1 MQKGAIKAVVLTVIF
16 FVAVGIF
23 SMMTNHVNED
33 LTTEMKNATLPVI
46 SLESSEQEINE
57 LHGYRTKMNAASMR
71 DTITPIGKDRKLP
84 VTIQTYEAS
93 IDAISYEI
101 RSLDG
106 DRLIANADVS
116 SYDEKKGTIRAELEM
131 QNLLQEGE
139 EYLLLINLESGNDVI
154 YYYTRIMEMQ
164 NAHIDE
170 SLKFV
175 KQIHT
180 AARITHTIIFFYI
193 IIFALAVLPDTRYNI
208 IQHDHII
215 SICDLFYRWHWC
227 R

>member
-16 FVAVGIF
+16 FVAVGVF

-46 SLESSEQEINE
+46 TLESSEQEVNE
-57 LHGYRTKMNAASMR
+57 LYGYHTKMNAASMR

-84 VTIQTYEAS
+84 VTIQTYETS
-93 IDAISYEI
+93 VDAISYEI

-106 DRLIANADVS
+106 ERLIANADVN
-116 SYDEKKGTIRAELEM
+116 SYDEKKGTIKAELEI

-154 YYYTRIMEMQ
+154 
-164 NAHIDE
+164 
-170 SLKFV
+170 
-175 KQIHT
+175 
-180 AARITHTIIFFYI
+180 
-193 IIFALAVLPDTRYNI
+193 
-208 IQHDHII
+208 
-215 SICDLFYRWHWC
+215 
-227 R
+227 